1 MAENQTFREFWE
13 AHRELCKLQ
22 LEKKRLRSISEV
34 MSASEDHLFKDEVLE
49 AEGNVFLN
57 KMTRRELC
65 DLLDEIRENM
75 ASNAS
80 FASELQYW

>member
-65 DLLDEIRENM
+65 ELLDEIRENM

>member
-1 MAENQTFREFWE
+1 MADNQTFREFWE

-65 DLLDEIRENM
+65 ELLDEIRENM

>member
-1 MAENQTFREFWE
+1 
-13 AHRELCKLQ
+13 
-22 LEKKRLRSISEV
+22 
-34 MSASEDHLFKDEVLE
+34 MSASEDHLFKEEVLE
-49 AEGNVFLN
+49 AEGNDFLN

-65 DLLDEIRENM
+65 ELLDEIRENM